1 MQCRLSRIRDESP
14 AIMWSSGT
22 LANGITI
29 NSWNIPAGTREV
41 NRDYGS
47 GSHFSGVSDL
57 LVANNIMKK
66 SIQPQIYAT
75 GN

>member
-41 NRDYGS
+41 NRDDGS
-47 GSHFSGVSDL
+47 GFHIFRVSDL
-57 LVANNIMKK
+57 VVANNIMKK
-66 SIQPQIYAT
+66 AIQPKIYAT